1 MILLGGGKMSF
12 GSRLKELRNE
22 KGISQ
27 KDVAI
32 NIGVAITT
40 ISQYENDSRFPNEEM
55 LRRLCLYYKIT
66 SDYLLG
72 LTDSKHAPLTIEEAK
87 EKMISS
93 KEMEII
99 GNLLDWFEKIRI
111 RKGRMYEQSGNSI
124 PIK

>member
-99 GNLLDWFEKIRI
+99 GNLLDWLEKNQN
-111 RKGRMYEQSGNSI
+111 K
-124 PIK
+124 KWKDV